1 MSLYELDRKVE
12 NQKRIWDEKVQRE
25 LVRQNKEQMKAK
37 AEKLTKI
44 DENKI
49 DEYKNIAR
57 KVVYTK
63 WEKMDMDI
71 STKKYKNPRKCV

>member
-71 STKKYKNPRKCV
+71 STKKYKNSRKCV

>member
-71 STKKYKNPRKCV
+71 STKRYKNPRKCV